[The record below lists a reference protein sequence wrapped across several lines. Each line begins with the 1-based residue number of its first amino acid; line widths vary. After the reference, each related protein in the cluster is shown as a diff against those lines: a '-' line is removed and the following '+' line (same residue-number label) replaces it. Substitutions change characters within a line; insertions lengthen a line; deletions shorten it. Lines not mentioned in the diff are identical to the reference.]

1 MKLSLNMVVSKVFED
16 PMDIN
21 IPSLDVDL
29 KSLESDHEEA
39 DTHIVF
45 SIGNSAV
52 EHIVVVSQDTTSY
65 IYYIRHWQFHCMEH
79 LQGLP

>member
-1 MKLSLNMVVSKVFED
+1 MKLSLNIVVSRICED

-21 IPSLDVDL
+21 SPSLDVDM
-29 KSLESDHEEA
+29 KSIESDHEEA
-39 DTHIVF
+39 DTHIVL
-45 SIGNSAV
+45 SIDNSTV
-52 EHIVVVSQDTTSY
+52 ENIVVVPQDTTSY